1 MRVKINPAEFLVDI
15 VAAAV
20 KKIRNRPKAVARR
33 AQKAAKRSAKQASDE
48 VSEEFNQ
55 PVEDVS
61 MDAVVGAFKSKLVWL
76 GFMQVVYGI
85 FQLWATGDLS
95 PETAGPVVS
104 GALTIVLRAIT
115 TGSLA
120 EKAK

>member
-1 MRVKINPAEFLVDI
+1 MKFKDINPGEILVDI
-15 VAAAV
+15 AAAAV

-33 AQKAAKRSAKQASDE
+33 AAKKAAKEAAGGEFLTDDE
-48 VSEEFNQ
+48 V
-55 PVEDVS
+55 P